1 MEPSMWSTE
10 GMSTYWSQISETCY
24 QGHET
29 TSRGPSND
37 HGTQN
42 WTQNEVLIPVP
53 KHVQGSQFPSN
64 LIGWDEVPQQSITKS
79 PTQTWVVASKKV
91 EFEVKE
97 PIKQKRYRKR
107 NLKKIT
113 SVYRGVTK
121 SKGKGLFE
129 SFVWDKDPKT
139 TGKKGKTVYIGGFKN
154 ELEAARAHDLIA
166 IKIWGK
172 FAYTNFPESCYSKEI
187 LETQSMSVRECI
199 LAIRRRS
206 KNNSTA
212 KFDGCNISSSF
223 ARASVGVEE
232 NNAIGDALPNLDTTK
247 QSLIQEIGQKSQT
260 PTTLQNQHGII
271 DENQFMYDD
280 QYLWSDLAFQNDP
293 SFQIDASFPLWSYD
307 FGNTLV
313 EDRASALG
321 NALNW
326 KISMFEKGNENPTK
340 AGNDGISSF
349 GSSSIGFH
357 PMGSNI
363 QHFKAPNLQIAPV
376 QRYEP
381 LQYGFATNSTHS

>member
-1 MEPSMWSTE
+1 MAC
-10 GMSTYWSQISETCY
+10 I
-24 QGHET
+24 
-29 TSRGPSND
+29 
-37 HGTQN
+37 
-42 WTQNEVLIPVP
+42 
-53 KHVQGSQFPSN
+53 
-64 LIGWDEVPQQSITKS
+64 
-79 PTQTWVVASKKV
+79 
-91 EFEVKE
+91 
-97 PIKQKRYRKR
+97 
-107 NLKKIT
+107 
-113 SVYRGVTK
+113 
-121 SKGKGLFE
+121 
-129 SFVWDKDPKT
+129 
-139 TGKKGKTVYIGGFKN
+139 YIF
-154 ELEAARAHDLIA
+154 
-166 IKIWGK
+166 
-172 FAYTNFPESCYSKEI
+172 FC
-187 LETQSMSVRECI
+187 
-199 LAIRRRS
+199 
-206 KNNSTA
+206 
-212 KFDGCNISSSF
+212 SSF